1 MSLNVARLADRQA
14 GRRRRRVLAAILA
27 AALAAVAA
35 FVHVMDVREASR
47 HRARIE
53 AYQLAHYAS
62 ARPWQHA
69 NGAVCPPLPGSPT
82 SQLEDDGAWP
92 DRWGR
97 RYWVWCQAIDGTASG
112 VVVALGEDGELGTDD
127 DLVAAFGAERR

>member
-27 AALAAVAA
+27 AVLAAVAA
-35 FVHVMDVREASR
+35 FVHLMDVREASR

-62 ARPWQHA
+62 ARPWQQATDQVSQQCFVGADWSVHTARTVQLAIGNLAYDLLVQRFAHA
-69 NGAVCPPLPGSPT
+69 VQA
-82 SQLEDDGAWP
+82 LELVLAGVIVLTGDMVDG
-92 DRWGR
+92 
-97 RYWVWCQAIDGTASG
+97 
-112 VVVALGEDGELGTDD
+112 
-127 DLVAAFGAERR
+127 